1 MCDGEVREGLVAR
14 EYAEGT
20 HKNKSQKRVRV
31 CVCVCVNVWEREKVM
46 IKVQQHPDFFQLRLR
61 SYRVMPSGPVILPTL
76 FSLSRGLS
84 YQIQQS
90 RLLI

>member
-31 CVCVCVNVWEREKVM
+31 CVCVCVNV
-46 IKVQQHPDFFQLRLR
+46 
-61 SYRVMPSGPVILPTL
+61 
-76 FSLSRGLS
+76 
-84 YQIQQS
+84 
-90 RLLI
+90 